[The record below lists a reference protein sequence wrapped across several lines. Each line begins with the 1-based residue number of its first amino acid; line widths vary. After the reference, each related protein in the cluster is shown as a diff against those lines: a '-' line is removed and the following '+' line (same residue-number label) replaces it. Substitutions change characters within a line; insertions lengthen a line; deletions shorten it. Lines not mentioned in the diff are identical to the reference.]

1 MAVSKIVRNPLWATL
16 VGALVSAM
24 VVSFVVFVQSGE
36 AVPRAAADEQPSS
49 ASVVSP
55 MIIGGTEVPA
65 GKYPFMAAILDKRR
79 PGGAF
84 DELLCTGTL
93 IDKNSVL
100 TAAHC
105 LHKPNGVLDRGIR
118 LQVTVGRTDV
128 SKNQGQIRSVSL
140 RHTYFHYRYKG
151 NVYDVAVLKLRRPV
165 KGIKPIKLAT
175 AKQNNLEKPGNILTA
190 AGWGSVKQG
199 PGIKEI
205 WPKRMHEVSIPVVS
219 DARAKRAYQGTYFKY
234 FPSLEV
240 AAGKKGKGPCHGDS
254 GGPLFD
260 PGSRTQVGITT
271 HYWGKDRQNPK
282 CASARYPMNF
292 TEINNPKIR
301 NFIVWAAKQ

>member
-16 VGALVSAM
+16 VGALVAAM
-24 VVSFVVFVQSGE
+24 GASFFVFVQSGE
-36 AVPRAAADEQPSS
+36 AVPRAADERPSS

-55 MIIGGTEVPA
+55 MIVGGTAVPN
-65 GKYPFMAAILDKRR
+65 GKFPFMAALLDKRK

-84 DELLCTGTL
+84 QEQICTGTL

-105 LHKPNGVLDRGIR
+105 FFKPNNVLDRGIR
-118 LQVTVGRTDV
+118 LQVTVGRTDL
-128 SKNQGQIRSVSL
+128 SKNQGQIRSVPTVIID
-140 RHTYFHYRYKG
+140 RRYKG
-151 NVYDVAVLKLRRPV
+151 NVYDVAVLKLSRPV

-175 AKQNNLEKPGNILTA
+175 AKQNNLEKPGHILTA
-190 AGWGSVKQG
+190 AGWGSVRSK
-199 PGIKEI
+199 
-205 WPKRMHEVSIPVVS
+205 PKGFKDYPKHMREVSIPVVS
-219 DARAKRAYQGTYFKY
+219 DARAKRAYDTFPPSANRKY
-234 FPSLEV
+234 YPSLEV
-240 AAGKKGKGPCHGDS
+240 AAGKKGKGPCWGDS

-271 HYWGKDRQNPK
+271 HGPPRKI
-282 CASARYPMNF
+282 CASARYPANF

-301 NFIVWAAKQ
+301 NFIVGAAKR